1 MKAILCTKPGGPDD
15 LQFTDIP
22 DPVAGPG
29 EAVVR
34 VAAAG
39 LNFFDTLIIA
49 DKYQVKPPR
58 PFSPAAEFAGII
70 ESLGPDASGFTVGER
85 VMGATARRASVSP

>member
-49 DKYQVKPPR
+49 DRYQVKPPR
-58 PFSPAAEFAGII
+58 PFSPAFTLAPRSSSTSTLARQFPAREM
-70 ESLGPDASGFTVGER
+70 SG
-85 VMGATARRASVSP
+85 VSP